1 LVTFVTFGGCS
12 SGGTASKSTTGTTS
26 YSVQLPTVTVAAGQ
40 ERYVCYTRTLDADLA
55 VDRFD
60 YAAKSYVHHIFF
72 SRTLQPEPDGV
83 SECDVLF
90 RTTWIPLFVAGNGSA
105 HLAYPQGAATLLPK
119 GTQIVV
125 QLHLLNASSGPQD
138 VNVDI
143 EMRRSTE
150 KNPVAV
156 GLYAFGTQRIS
167 LAPNAASSISYECTT
182 RQDIQSFTMLAHMHR
197 LGTKMTLEVADGSG
211 AYHEVFRR
219 DPYDFNNQF
228 LDPAPLQIAKGTK
241 TRITCTYDNTT
252 NAAVTYGES
261 TNNEMCFLATFV
273 TGQQGPTGCI
283 EGPNAGDAGT
293 GTDASACTPTANA
306 MGVGAGCTAGGNEC
320 PSGLQCSADLSS
332 SSGPGFCL
340 KIGCT
345 TASECGAG
353 ATCCAPPQGGGIK
366 VCLPTAC
373 APASCPAN

>member
-1 LVTFVTFGGCS
+1 VAASCQPVA
-12 SGGTASKSTTGTTS
+12 SGMRVFR
-26 YSVQLPTVTVAAGQ
+26 VQPSRRNGRVRLGDLRDVRRLQLRRHGVEEHDGDDELLGAAAHGHGAAGQ

-182 RQDIQSFTMLAHMHR
+182 RQDVQSFTMLAHMHR

-211 AYHEVFRR
+211 AYHDVFPPRSLRFQQSIPGSSAASDCQGNQDAHHVHVRQHDERR
-219 DPYDFNNQF
+219 GHVRREHQQRDVAFWRHSS
-228 LDPAPLQIAKGTK
+228 PANKARPGASKVRTPAMRAPEPMRAHAL
-241 TRITCTYDNTT
+241 RLR
-252 NAAVTYGES
+252 
-261 TNNEMCFLATFV
+261 MRW
-273 TGQQGPTGCI
+273 
-283 EGPNAGDAGT
+283 
-293 GTDASACTPTANA
+293 ASAQGARQVATSARPGSSARPT
-306 MGVGAGCTAGGNEC
+306 
-320 PSGLQCSADLSS
+320 
-332 SSGPGFCL
+332 
-340 KIGCT
+340 
-345 TASECGAG
+345 
-353 ATCCAPPQGGGIK
+353 
-366 VCLPTAC
+366 
-373 APASCPAN
+373 